1 MSALKEIKV
10 LCTSHEAL
18 KIMSPG
24 REVSFERN
32 KGKAQSTT
40 KTKMVM
46 VGVALVQQTGDL
58 GPLSAPALTS
68 LTVPVCFA

>member
-1 MSALKEIKV
+1 
-10 LCTSHEAL
+10 
-18 KIMSPG
+18 MSPG
-24 REVSFERN
+24 RELSFKRN
-32 KGKAQSTT
+32 KGKAQYTT